1 VRSVEGFIGG
11 RPVALAGEYGKT
23 TTGVWRHPGD
33 HPAFE
38 AHVRTGLLAD
48 GRWWVQQTN
57 MPSVSFAFTEEKW
70 AELAVVE
77 LLARREGWLR
87 QL

>member
-1 VRSVEGFIGG
+1 MEGFIGG
-11 RPVALAGEYGKT
+11 TLIRLADEYGKT
-23 TTGVWRHPGD
+23 TTGIWHHPGH

-38 AHVRTGLLAD
+38 AHIRTGRLAD

-57 MPSVSFAFTEEKW
+57 MPSVAFAFTEERW

-77 LLARREGWLR
+77 LLARREGWAR
-87 QL
+87 QR